1 MSFIRIASYVMLE
14 RIDKMTTQSPMP
26 QVPIRR
32 DWQAVKSR
40 LLSSPMLLSTT
51 ISLMLLGFVLML
63 GAILVSVNS
72 VVWGPWQ
79 TEGIE
84 GPVGDGTG
92 GHLLLGV
99 VFGIL
104 GIVCVVVAVAIA
116 YASGRQPRYYDMG
129 MQPQNP
135 VAPAPQQAPAQTST
149 Q

>member
-26 QVPIRR
+26 QAPIRR

-63 GAILVSVNS
+63 GAILVSVYS
-72 VVWGPWQ
+72 VVGGPW
-79 TEGIE
+79 EI
-84 GPVGDGTG
+84 DGAG
-92 GHLLLGV
+92 GHLLLGIA
-99 VFGIL
+99 FGIL
-104 GIVCVVVAVAIA
+104 GIGCIFAAVAIA
-116 YASGRQPRYYDMG
+116 FSSGRQPRYYDMG

-135 VAPAPQQAPAQTST
+135 VAPAPQQAPAQAAQTGS
-149 Q
+149 QS